1 MKQLRDWRQQKI
13 YDNLPFVFPLAKFFF
28 QFSQNLNFNISLSAV
43 KSMSHILST
52 DLYVLGCRIE
62 VYVNVSV

>member
-1 MKQLRDWRQQKI
+1 MKQLRDWRQKKKKKS
-13 YDNLPFVFPLAKFFF
+13 PFRLSICKFFF